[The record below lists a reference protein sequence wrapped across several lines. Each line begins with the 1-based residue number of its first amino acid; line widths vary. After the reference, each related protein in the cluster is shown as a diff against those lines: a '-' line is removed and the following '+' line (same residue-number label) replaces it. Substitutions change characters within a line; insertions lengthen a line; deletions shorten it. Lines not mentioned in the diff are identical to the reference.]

1 MKTKR
6 ITANLPQDLLE
17 KALAESHA
25 GITETIIEGLE
36 LLLRRNALKEAQLLK
51 GKIQMKID
59 EGRKDG
65 DSSR

>member
-1 MKTKR
+1 
-6 ITANLPQDLLE
+6 
-17 KALAESHA
+17 
-25 GITETIIEGLE
+25 
-36 LLLRRNALKEAQLLK
+36 LRRNALKEAQLLK